1 MTYQLGVTLGD
12 RLAAIAPQFGSFAQ
26 GFAAAPKSAV
36 PVLDLHGSNDDTVPA
51 NYSLAGNGYYYTPVE
66 EIFHG
71 GKYSGGWMKANGC
84 DGKPGLWPTKYDGQK
99 QFWCIKLCS
108 SGNVVRCA
116 WKGGHNW
123 LFGDAASNG
132 GLVTDFLL
140 RWTKTSWKGAAHP
153 RLLTDVRV
161 LDGAAADAA
170 VAQPLPGWAADGA
183 APTLTAGTHYGDPAS
198 GCLDDEDAIVA
209 GGGRVC
215 APKIGVK
222 AAAADGLPTPECEL
236 GGVVPSDN
244 GCPTDAALDAMA
256 DKKSKA
262 WPVCLA
268 KDSAK
273 APGGYANG
281 AFHCLLVCPCG
292 GGHGAK
298 CDHASHK
305 HCPGKSRC
313 ARGELRKMDLGVC
326 TYDAVEA

>member
-1 MTYQLGVTLGD
+1 M
-12 RLAAIAPQFGSFAQ
+12 
-26 GFAAAPKSAV
+26 
-36 PVLDLHGSNDDTVPA
+36 
-51 NYSLAGNGYYYTPVE
+51 
-66 EIFHG
+66 
-71 GKYSGGWMKANGC
+71 
-84 DGKPGLWPTKYDGQK
+84 
-99 QFWCIKLCS
+99 
-108 SGNVVRCA
+108 
-116 WKGGHNW
+116 
-123 LFGDAASNG
+123 
-132 GLVTDFLL
+132 
-140 RWTKTSWKGAAHP
+140 
-153 RLLTDVRV
+153 
-161 LDGAAADAA
+161 
-170 VAQPLPGWAADGA
+170 
-183 APTLTAGTHYGDPAS
+183 
-198 GCLDDEDAIVA
+198 
-209 GGGRVC
+209 C

-244 GCPTDAALDAMA
+244 GCPTDAAVDAMA

-326 TYDAVEA
+326 TYDAVDA